1 MAEIRLRIFTE
12 NNKTRTGFV
21 VKGDDTLVF
30 QNGSDQTLRV
40 TVDNA
45 DAISEHGKG
54 PTDLFKIEPGQQKSF
69 SGNAGCGHDSTFKYT
84 ATIGRSEA
92 EDPVIIIDRH

>member
-1 MAEIRLRIFTE
+1 MADIRLRIFTE
-12 NNKTRTGFV
+12 NNKTLTGFV
-21 VKGDDTLVF
+21 VKGNDTLIF
-30 QNGSDQTLRV
+30 QNDSDQTLRV
-40 TVDNA
+40 TVDSA
-45 DAISEHGKG
+45 EAISEHGKG

-69 SGNAGCGHDSTFKYT
+69 SINDGCAHNSKFKYT